1 MKTFAVIGL
10 GKFGY
15 HIAKGLAEQGLDII
29 AIDHDEHK
37 VQEISD
43 YIQDAIRL
51 DSTDIRA
58 LQEAG
63 VVGLDTVIISIG
75 ENIESS
81 ILTLMALKELDN
93 KNIIAKAITRTH
105 GEILARLGAFKVI
118 YPERESA
125 KKLVENLVG
134 NVIIDEIDFSS
145 TVKIAKFLTP
155 KVLVG
160 KLVQEIEIM
169 FENEITL
176 IACKSRDNWLFDIE
190 KTYRIRENDM
200 LAFIGKK
207 IFITKL
213 RDLTEKSEEIRN

>member
-15 HIAKGLAEQGLDII
+15 HIAKGLAEQGMDII
-29 AIDHDEHK
+29 AIDNDPHK
-37 VQEISD
+37 IQEISEFID
-43 YIQDAIRL
+43 NAIVL

-58 LQEAG
+58 LKEAG

-75 ENIESS
+75 ENIEAS

-93 KNIIAKAITRTH
+93 RNIIAKAITLTH

-125 KKLVENLVG
+125 KKLIENLVG
-134 NVIIDEIDFSS
+134 NVVIDQIDFSS
-145 TVKIAKFLTP
+145 TIKIAKFLATRSLIN
-155 KVLVG
+155 KTIR
-160 KLVQEIEIM
+160 EIEIM
-169 FENEITL
+169 FENEIHL
-176 IACKSRDNWLFDIE
+176 IACKTRDNWNFEVE
-190 KTYRIRENDM
+190 KTYQVRENDM

-207 IFITKL
+207 TFIEKL
-213 RDLTEKSEEIRN
+213 RMMTKSES